1 MDASG
6 TELADRV
13 RALLGADGI
22 EERRMF
28 GSRAFLHGGKILV
41 GARKGGVLLLRV
53 EAEHAA
59 ELLLRPGVSRARM
72 GGRSMS
78 TNWLDVAPEVLA
90 DDAEL
95 VVWLDIA
102 REDLPTD

>member
-1 MDASG
+1 MDAAG
-6 TELADRV
+6 TELADRI

-28 GSRAFLHGGKILV
+28 GSRAFLQGGKILV
-41 GARKGGVLLLRV
+41 GARKGGVMLLRV
-53 EAEHAA
+53 DAEHGA
-59 ELLLRPGVSRARM
+59 ELVLRPGVSRARM

-78 TNWLDVAPEVLA
+78 TNWLDVAPEALA
-90 DDAEL
+90 DDAAL

-102 REDLPTD
+102 REDLAAD